1 MYHSVCEQHRQDFY
15 EKTGQVAI
23 CTSTAAGLNWLMRCG
38 GAKPFAGAITAP
50 YWELGKKH
58 MMWSFGFDGELRKIP
73 LDTTGR
79 PWEEFAYQRIVQ
91 ISWVVYHSDDSG
103 PPGAPPGLLS

>member
-1 MYHSVCEQHRQDFY
+1 MY
-15 EKTGQVAI
+15 
-23 CTSTAAGLNWLMRCG
+23 G
-38 GAKPFAGAITAP
+38 GAKI
-50 YWELGKKH
+50 
-58 MMWSFGFDGELRKIP
+58 S

-91 ISWVVYHSDDSG
+91 ISWVVYRSDDSG

>member
-1 MYHSVCEQHRQDFY
+1 MATIEGCASLLRALGVSQILVLTLGD
-15 EKTGQVAI
+15 
-23 CTSTAAGLNWLMRCG
+23 
-38 GAKPFAGAITAP
+38 
-50 YWELGKKH
+50 ELGKKH
-58 MMWSFGFDGELRKIP
+58 MMWGLGLDGELRKIP

-91 ISWVVYHSDDSG
+91 ISWVVYRSDDSG